1 MKKLVLIFVASLL
14 FGVPAVMAQAP
25 SGVSTRAA
33 VKHDAV
39 ISRLKTRADAEI
51 TRRITALNL
60 LLTKINAMKRLTP
73 DQKTTFTNGIQSQIT
88 SLNTLK
94 AKIDA
99 DGDIATLRADVQSI
113 VKAYRIFALY
123 MPQVNIMAHADRI
136 LALIDEMNAIS
147 AKLQT
152 RIDEAKAAGKDTSSM
167 QSLMT
172 DRATKL
178 TGATTQANSAIAAVV
193 PLTPDGYPGNKTTMQ
208 SAQKMLQTARQD
220 LVQALQD
227 MQKIRELLRKA
238 GIQTNAK
245 ITPEATKSAD

>member
-1 MKKLVLIFVASLL
+1 RRQTMKKLILIFVASLL
-14 FGVPAVMAQAP
+14 LGVPAVMAQAP
-25 SGVSTRAA
+25 SGVSTKAA
-33 VKHDAV
+33 VRQDAA

-51 TRRITALNL
+51 TRRITAFNL

-73 DQKTTFTNGIQSQIT
+73 DQKMTFTNGIQGQMT
-88 SLNTLK
+88 SLNALK
-94 AKIDA
+94 TKIDA
-99 DGDIATLRADVQSI
+99 DTDITTLRTDVQSI

-152 RIDEAKAAGKDTSSM
+152 RIDEAKTAGKDTSSM

-172 DRATKL
+172 DRAAKL
-178 TGATTQANSAIAAVV
+178 KDAATQANNAIVAVV
-193 PLTPDGYPGNKTTMQ
+193 ALTPDGYPGNKTTMQ

-220 LVQALQD
+220 LVNALQD
-227 MQKIRELLRKA
+227 MQQIRQLL
-238 GIQTNAK
+238 
-245 ITPEATKSAD
+245 TPEATKSAE

>member
-1 MKKLVLIFVASLL
+1 MKKLILIFVASLL
-14 FGVPAVMAQAP
+14 LGVPAVMAQAP
-25 SGVSTRAA
+25 SGVSTKAVVREDAA
-33 VKHDAV
+33 

-51 TRRITALNL
+51 TRRVNSLTA

-73 DQKTTFTNGIQSQIT
+73 DQKMTFTNGIEGQIS
-88 SLNTLK
+88 SLNALK
-94 AKIDA
+94 NKIDA
-99 DGDIATLRADVQSI
+99 DTDITTLRTDVQSI

-152 RIDEAKAAGKDTSSM
+152 RIDEAKTAGKDTSSM

-172 DRATKL
+172 DRAAKL
-178 TGATTQANSAIAAVV
+178 KDAATQANNAIAAVV
-193 PLTPDGYPGNKTTMQ
+193 ALTPDGYPGNKTTMQ

-220 LVQALQD
+220 LVNALQD
-227 MQKIRELLRKA
+227 MQQIRQLL
-238 GIQTNAK
+238 
-245 ITPEATKSAD
+245 TPEATKRAE